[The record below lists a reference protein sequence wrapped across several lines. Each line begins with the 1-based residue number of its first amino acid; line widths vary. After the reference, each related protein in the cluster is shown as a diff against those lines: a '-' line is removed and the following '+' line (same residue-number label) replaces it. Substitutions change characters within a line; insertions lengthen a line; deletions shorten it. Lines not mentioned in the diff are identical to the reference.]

1 MIEGNKNSDNEDL
14 SAFADYLAEFD
25 SIVSFDNETCGVCG
39 VSISDT
45 LSVQKSPF
53 VQFKSLKEES
63 EILVIAKELQLK
75 GIPFKIEKQ
84 LDSSILN
91 EINYYYNILIP
102 FMCLNE
108 LEKIK
113 V

>member
-1 MIEGNKNSDNEDL
+1 MIEGNKNSDDDL

-45 LSVQKSPF
+45 LSFKKSTF
-53 VQFKSLKEES
+53 VQFKSFKEEY

>member
-1 MIEGNKNSDNEDL
+1 MIEGNKNSDDDL

-53 VQFKSLKEES
+53 VQFKSFKEES

>member
-1 MIEGNKNSDNEDL
+1 MIEGNKNSDSEDL

-25 SIVSFDNETCGVCG
+25 TIVSFDNETCTVCG

-45 LSVQKSPF
+45 LSIQKSPF
-53 VQFKSLKEES
+53 VRFKSFKEES
-63 EILVIAKELQLK
+63 EIFVVKKELQLK

-84 LDSSILN
+84 LDSTILN
-91 EINYYYNILIP
+91 EINYKYNILIP

-108 LEKIK
+108 LQK
-113 V
+113 VKV

>member
-1 MIEGNKNSDNEDL
+1 MIEGKKNPDDEDL

-25 SIVSFDNETCGVCG
+25 SIVSFDNETCIVCG
-39 VSISDT
+39 ISISDT

-53 VQFKSLKEES
+53 VQFKSVIEES
-63 EILVIAKELQLK
+63 EILVIEKKLELK

-84 LDSSILN
+84 LDTSILN
-91 EINYYYNILIP
+91 EIRYNYSVLIP
-102 FMCLNE
+102 FKFLNE
-108 LEKIK
+108 LQKEK